1 MHDLYEN
8 LEQLCEMVSKEIK
21 DSNKKIDSA
30 GGKISPGDVEYLDKL
45 THMMKSIKT
54 TMAMMDSEDEGYSG
68 AYPYTNHALMNY
80 NSRDM
85 RGNSYAG
92 RRNARRDSMGR
103 YSGERGYSMDAS
115 AMAEDLRDL
124 MQQAPNEHIKGEFR
138 RLIDKVE
145 SM

>member
-8 LEQLCEMVSKEIK
+8 LEQLCEMISKEIK

-68 AYPYTNHALMNY
+68 TYPYVNQALMGS